1 MAMTFR
7 SIAIDGPSGAGKS
20 TLAKMAAAH
29 YGFVYLD
36 TGAMYRCI
44 GLAALRAGVPSK
56 DEEAVK
62 ALLPGL
68 SIAIE
73 RAEDGAQRML
83 LNGENVSG
91 DIRLPEV
98 SLYASD
104 VSAMKPVRDFL
115 LDKQR
120 EFARVSNVVMDG
132 RDIGTVVLPDADV
145 KIYLTARAE
154 VRARRRYDEL
164 VAKGSDVTF
173 EKVLEELILRDQNDM
188 TRAEA
193 PLRRADDALLADT
206 SDLDLEQSFALIRR
220 LIDEGLDRHEA

>member
-1 MAMTFR
+1 MTFR

-73 RAEDGAQRML
+73 RAEDGAQRMI
-83 LNGENVSG
+83 LNGEDVSG